1 MSQDTSAVSAAASVI
16 SATSVEPN
24 RVSPAALG
32 RFLGIDISKAKI
44 DCALLAEGKFRNK
57 TFTNT
62 TEGMGALIAW
72 MGAIEHA
79 AMEATNVYWELCAE
93 ALTAAGVTVSVV
105 NPALIKAYA
114 ESLGKRVKTD
124 SVDAKTIAGFVK
136 ERRPRP
142 WERAP
147 ASHRQLRALVQR
159 YEALL
164 GMRTMESNRADTA
177 DGSVRP
183 SIDKHLAWLDS
194 ELAAVQAAMRK
205 LIDDDDELKG
215 KRELLQSI
223 PGVGDKTIQA
233 VLSFLNVINAMNNAR
248 QFSAFGGLTPAIRQ
262 SGKSVDNKPHLSK
275 TGHSLLRKA
284 LYMPAMVACHRTAW
298 GKKFRDRLA
307 ANHKAPKLII
317 GAMMRKLAQVIFGVL
332 KSGKPFNPALHGC

>member
-1 MSQDTSAVSAAASVI
+1 MSQDTSAVSAVSTSPSAA
-16 SATSVEPN
+16 PH
-24 RVSPAALG
+24 RVCPDAVG

-44 DCALLAEGKFRNK
+44 DCALLIAGKFRNK
-57 TFTNT
+57 TFPNT
-62 TEGMGALIAW
+62 PEGMKALIEW
-72 MGAIEHA
+72 MGAIERA
-79 AMEATNVYWELCAE
+79 GMEATNVYWELCAE

-136 ERRPRP
+136 ERRPRA
-142 WERAP
+142 WEKAP

-177 DGSVRP
+177 DAAVRP
-183 SIDKHLAWLDS
+183 SIDKHLAWLDG
-194 ELAAVQAAMRK
+194 EIAAVQAAMRK
-205 LIDDDDELKG
+205 MIDDDDDLKG
-215 KRELLQSI
+215 KRELLESI

-233 VLSFLNVINAMNNAR
+233 VLSFLNVINAMHNAR

-262 SGKSVDNKPHLSK
+262 SGKSLDAKPHMSK

-284 LYMPAMVACHRTAW
+284 LYMPAMVVCHRTAW

-332 KSGKPFNPALHGC
+332 KSGKPFDPALHGG